1 METKK
6 NWRGSWILL
15 GGITGA
21 LLGIFTAYL
30 IIESAGQNDIKPKFL
45 DSANKGMQLGLG
57 VVSLLKNFT
66 KLSQ

>member
-1 METKK
+1 MEMKN

-30 IIESAGQNDIKPKFL
+30 ITKSAERNDIKPKFL

-57 VVSLLKNFT
+57 VVSLIKNFIN
-66 KLSQ
+66 LSQ